1 MISGGVISNRPAR
14 CARVPRRPHTHTAGR
29 QSERRRR
36 ARQVFIRVA
45 HPSRI
50 SESLSESPIRVVYAL
65 GPDLEHGGEGDGG
78 GEVRRGEAEAGGDED
93 GVEVGVLSVRI
104 VVK

>member
-1 MISGGVISNRPAR
+1 M
-14 CARVPRRPHTHTAGR
+14 
-29 QSERRRR
+29 
-36 ARQVFIRVA
+36 
-45 HPSRI
+45 
-50 SESLSESPIRVVYAL
+50 YAL

-78 GEVRRGEAEAGGDED
+78 GEVRRGEAEAGGNED